1 MGCGAEEVP
10 MPWRAVLPMDEKI
23 RFIETFQ
30 AGVFNFTELCAFFDI
45 SRKTGY

>member
-1 MGCGAEEVP
+1 
-10 MPWRAVLPMDEKI
+10 MPWREYSPMDEKI

-45 SRKTGY
+45 PRKTGYK